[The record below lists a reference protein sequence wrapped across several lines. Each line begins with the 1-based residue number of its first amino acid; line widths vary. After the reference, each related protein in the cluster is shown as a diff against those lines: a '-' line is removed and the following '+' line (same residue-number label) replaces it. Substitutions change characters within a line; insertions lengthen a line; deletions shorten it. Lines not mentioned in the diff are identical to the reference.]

1 MRRIRAPELLIR
13 SPAYIHTVKE
23 FLMSSQEVVL
33 SCEAGSPVNV
43 NLMRLVDKVADKCLG
58 FSMYVLYPAILTVI
72 FVDVIGR
79 NFFETP
85 LSWAIEGSGLFLI
98 GAIFLAVPRVEL
110 DRNHVL
116 LDILYDRYSPKM
128 KLICDMLTRALA
140 SLWMLAAT
148 IRSSF
153 EIPTAF
159 MLNES
164 GADFRY
170 PFWPMRVI
178 MTFAFL
184 ILTLSLVYNV
194 VDTYRKISNKGNI

>member
-1 MRRIRAPELLIR
+1 
-13 SPAYIHTVKE
+13 
-23 FLMSSQEVVL
+23 MSSQEVVL
-33 SCEAGSPVNV
+33 SCEAEAPVEV
-43 NLMRLVDKVADKCLG
+43 NWMRGVDKAADMCLG
-58 FSMYVLYPAILTVI
+58 FSMYVLYPAILSVI
-72 FVDVIGR
+72 FIDVIGR

-110 DRNHVL
+110 DRSHVL
-116 LDILYDRYSPKM
+116 LDILYANYSPKVQ
-128 KLICDMLTRALA
+128 LICDMLTRALA
-140 SLWMLAAT
+140 GLWMLAAT
-148 IRSSF
+148 IRSSM

-178 MTFAFL
+178 MSFAFL
-184 ILTLSLVYNV
+184 ILTLSLLYNV
-194 VDTYRKISNKGNI
+194 VDTYRKIRNGGGR